1 MKILI
6 TGGEG
11 RFCNELKK
19 SFYGKNIFYL
29 SKTKFNILKY
39 QFILKKLIDLK
50 INTLIH
56 TAALSRPMAIH
67 DSNIEKSIDTNIIG
81 TCNVVKACQKL
92 NIKLIY
98 FSTSYVYP
106 GTQGN
111 YDEESL
117 LKPIN
122 NYAWSKLGG
131 ESAVQMYKNSLILRI
146 AMTEYPFVHK
156 KAYKNAKT
164 SFIYQHDFSKILPKL
179 LKEKGIINIG
189 GKKMTIYKF
198 AKKDNQYVKP
208 IYLKRG
214 GTFPKDSSMKIYKLK
229 KILKK

>member
-11 RFCNELKK
+11 RFCKELKK
-19 SFYGKNIFYL
+19 IFYGKNIFYFN
-29 SKTKFNILKY
+29 KKKFNILKY
-39 QFILKKLIDLK
+39 KSILKKLRELK
-50 INTLIH
+50 IDILIH
-56 TAALSRPMAIH
+56 TAALSRPMTIH
-67 DSNIEKSIDTNIIG
+67 NLNIEKSIDINIIG

-106 GTQGN
+106 GTSGN
-111 YDEESL
+111 YNEESL
-117 LKPIN
+117 LKPFN

-131 ESAVQMYKNSLILRI
+131 ECAVQMYKNSLILRI

-156 KAYKNAKT
+156 EAYINAKT
-164 SFIYQHDFSKILPKL
+164 SFIYQHDFAKFLPKL

-198 AKKDNQYVKP
+198 ANKDNPNIKP

-214 GTFPKDSSMKIYKLK
+214 NLFPKDSSMKINKLK